1 MKKVFY
7 AFIMMLGL
15 FVGFRTV
22 NAATESD
29 LRKKLD
35 ETFTINGE
43 KYTIPNDIK
52 VSLKRYLDEYEV
64 SDKDA
69 TYIMGKVDDAVKI
82 VKESGAKSVNDLA
95 KAPKATKNDLKA
107 LAADV
112 SNNTSIKVTVQNGK
126 FTLYT
131 PEGKV
136 FDEFDNLVKQ
146 TDLNLDLNMILVG
159 ISALV
164 TLAGIALI
172 SRKAEN

>member
-43 KYTIPNDIK
+43 KYTIPSDIK
-52 VSLKRYLDEYEV
+52 VQLKRYLDEYEV

-69 TYIMGKVDDAVKI
+69 EYIMGKVDDAVKI
-82 VKESGAKSVNDLA
+82 VKESGAKSVNDLTKTA
-95 KAPKATKNDLKA
+95 KSDLKT
-107 LAADV
+107 LVADV
-112 SNNTSIKVTVQNGK
+112 AANTSVNVTVSNGNIVLK
-126 FTLYT
+126 T

-136 FDEFDNLVKQ
+136 FAELSNPVKQ

>member
-43 KYTIPNDIK
+43 KYTIPSDIK

-64 SDKDA
+64 SDKEFK
-69 TYIMGKVDDAVKI
+69 YPPLLPF
-82 VKESGAKSVNDLA
+82 EFNQF
-95 KAPKATKNDLKA
+95 
-107 LAADV
+107 
-112 SNNTSIKVTVQNGK
+112 IKPEVVQS
-126 FTLYT
+126 LL
-131 PEGKV
+131 
-136 FDEFDNLVKQ
+136 LVPD
-146 TDLNLDLNMILVG
+146 TFLL
-159 ISALV
+159 
-164 TLAGIALI
+164 
-172 SRKAEN
+172 